1 MSGGAL
7 RSSSIS
13 APLEPV
19 SDTASEDSFASFDGK
34 TIRLTKAGDGAI
46 GLDLSA
52 EGRLAASAAE
62 AIVAFE
68 RFLSERVPEEDAAR
82 WREALARSAAR
93 LEPYRIDLHVR
104 QPSAEMRIYRHAAT
118 PQAVDGGISWTGVA
132 LDVTDLV
139 RAQDPPA
146 PREERTEKAAA
157 LLRARDRELQLV
169 EEIAQL
175 GHWTWSQDPSGQGSG
190 GRSRYSPGAA
200 AIFGVPPEALEV
212 PDEDFL
218 ATFVHPED
226 REGWATADASLAD
239 AQSDRVSR
247 EYRIRRADGQTRWVH
262 EVEEVLSRREGR
274 VIETAGIIQD
284 ITERKQAEL
293 ALREREER
301 LHAALDV
308 SRTSTYRWNLRTNAV
323 EEDDSIDRLIGV
335 ESGAIRTLE
344 DYFEHVHPAD
354 REALAA
360 AAERSAREGRDLAID
375 YRVVRPD
382 GAVLWMSE
390 RGRVFFDDHGKPLY
404 MTGAIADITERK
416 MFEEHQRLLLAELSH
431 RVKNTLAVVHSIALQ
446 TLRRSN
452 TLEAFADAFRGRL
465 SALSRAHSLLT
476 RSQWRSAGLE
486 ELVRQT
492 LAPYGGAGA
501 IQVSGPSI
509 GLRPKPA
516 LALALVLHEL
526 ATNAAKYGSLS
537 HPGGRL
543 SVRWQAVEGALLLG
557 WREAGGPKV
566 AEPNSRGF
574 GRTLIERAVAHELD
588 GSVRFDYRAGGL
600 ACEIRV
606 PLTGELSAE
615 EPQAPVGEPSAA
627 RPREGSG

>member
-19 SDTASEDSFASFDGK
+19 CDAACEDSFASFEGK
-34 TIRLTKAGDGAI
+34 RIRLTKAGDGAI
-46 GLDLSA
+46 ALELSPTA
-52 EGRLAASAAE
+52 TQVAAPAPQ
-62 AIVAFE
+62 AIFAFE
-68 RFLSERVPEEDAAR
+68 RFVSERVPEEDAAR
-82 WREALARSAAR
+82 WREALARSAAQ
-93 LEPYRIDLHVR
+93 LEPYRIDLRLR
-104 QPSAEMRIYRHAAT
+104 QSSGELRIYRHTAT
-118 PQAVDGGISWTGVA
+118 PEVVDGAITWTGVA

-139 RAQDPPA
+139 RAQESPA
-146 PREERTEKAAA
+146 PLEDGMERAATLA
-157 LLRARDRELQLV
+157 PARDRELQLV
-169 EEIAQL
+169 EEIARL
-175 GHWTWSQDPSGQGSG
+175 CHWTWSQDPFGQGG

-200 AIFGVPPEALEV
+200 AIFGVAPEALEV

-218 ATFVHPED
+218 ATFVHPDD
-226 REGWATADASLAD
+226 REGWETAGACLTDAR
-239 AQSDRVSR
+239 SDRVSR
-247 EYRIRRADGQTRWVH
+247 EYRIRRADGETRWVH

-274 VIETAGIIQD
+274 VVETAGVIQD

-308 SRTSTYRWNLRTNAV
+308 SRTSTYRWNLRTNVV

-354 REALAA
+354 RAALAA
-360 AAERSAREGRDLAID
+360 AAERSAREGSDLAID

-390 RGRVFFDDHGKPLY
+390 RGRIFFDDHGKPLY

-452 TLEAFADAFRGRL
+452 SLEAFADAFRGRL

-492 LAPYGGAGA
+492 LAPYGGSGTL
-501 IQVSGPSI
+501 QVSGPSI

-543 SVRWQAVEGALLLG
+543 SVRWQATDGALTLG

-566 AEPNSRGF
+566 AEPASRGF

-615 EPQAPVGEPSAA
+615 EPQARSAERPGE
-627 RPREGSG
+627 GNG